1 MGVAFMENQSL
12 EQMEKRIE
20 NIEYRVKLLSEIADF
35 DNHPFIQTN
44 LTEAQVTGIYHLMDQ
59 AREII
64 RSGKQS
70 LLKIEQGIY
79 EIVPEKNGDYH
90 FVEEIIGALEDER
103 RWVEVYNHLKKK
115 GFDS

>member
-1 MGVAFMENQSL
+1 MDYQSL

-35 DNHPFIQTN
+35 DNHPFIFTVLEVN
-44 LTEAQVTGIYHLMDQ
+44 LTEAQVTGIYDVMDQ

-70 LLKIEQGIY
+70 SLLKIEQGFY
-79 EIVPEKNGDYH
+79 EIVPEKKGDYH
-90 FVEEIIGALEDER
+90 FVEEIIGALKDER